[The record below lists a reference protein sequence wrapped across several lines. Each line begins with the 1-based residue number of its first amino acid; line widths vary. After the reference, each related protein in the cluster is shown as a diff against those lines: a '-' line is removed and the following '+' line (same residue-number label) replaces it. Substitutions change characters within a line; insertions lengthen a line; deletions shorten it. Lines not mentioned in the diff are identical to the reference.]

1 MDHLQVTMRNN
12 WNIGAD
18 SFLMLVSTFLMWG
31 WDLVCFLVIPAITSG
46 SKFRP
51 YAKECFTFWIPKCG
65 SENGYKPGLLKSSL
79 HKSFLWGSAWFQVV
93 CTMVASSSGAEM
105 RCLEAWNAVCFFLTK
120 KKWNGQLCLEKF
132 SVSSCIQH
140 RHRENKLE
148 NEQTADF
155 PKAWGL
161 VGTWVEDV
169 SPGPKGRQ
177 ECGDGEM

>member
-1 MDHLQVTMRNN
+1 MRNN
-12 WNIGAD
+12 WNIWAD
-18 SFLMLVSTFLMWG
+18 SFLMLVSTFLIWG
-31 WDLVCFLVIPAITSG
+31 WNLVCFLVIPSITLG
-46 SKFRP
+46 PKVRP
-51 YAKECFTFWIPKCG
+51 HAKDCFTSWIPKCG
-65 SENGYKPGLLKSSL
+65 SENGYKPGLLESSL

-93 CTMVASSSGAEM
+93 CTMVALSSGAEM
-105 RCLEAWNAVCFFLTK
+105 HCLEAWNVVWFFLTK
-120 KKWNGQLCLEKF
+120 KKWNRQLCLEKF

-177 ECGDGEM
+177 ECGDGET